1 MVVVGGCGGAAPGDS
16 VPDAAGTAS
25 GGYGSQKEFGSMEV
39 GGDRFVFAL
48 HGLAEEEG
56 VSTLD
61 GQAGNGAA
69 MHARYTL
76 QEGLCS

>member
-1 MVVVGGCGGAAPGDS
+1 
-16 VPDAAGTAS
+16 
-25 GGYGSQKEFGSMEV
+25 MEV